1 MMATGPTATWFET
14 RGISA
19 LLTMG
24 IGDLGALIKDLS
36 LRQNSDLIQRS
47 IAKRCVS
54 KDKATAGEFS
64 TSSSR
69 RTPGPITTGVSGCAK
84 AVEQRLSQQTSRRM
98 GPGVRRDDAIAENAG
113 IHFMDIA
120 WQP

>member
-14 RGISA
+14 RGGVA
-19 LLTMG
+19 LLTMR
-24 IGDLGALIKDLS
+24 IEDLGERRKDLS
-36 LRQNSDLIQRS
+36 LRENSDLILRS

-54 KDKATAGEFS
+54 KDEAAAGEFS

-69 RTPGPITTGVSGCAK
+69 RTPGPITTDVSGCAK
-84 AVEQRLSQQTSRRM
+84 AVEQRLSQQASRRM
-98 GPGVRRDDAIAENAG
+98 GPGVRRDDGMAENAG
-113 IHFMDIA
+113 IHLRGIA